1 MGCRTCC
8 KTEDAHA
15 DSVRQGG
22 REGFRKALLTPLGS
36 AASSLA
42 QAAWHGSQ
50 QLLLTD
56 ADGRGPRDAF
66 SYGVCAA
73 PSCRMPCLPL
83 ARPFPR
89 RSERLAWDGSTH
101 GGRMSRDPPR
111 PPPCCSPHSC
121 GRTGGLS
128 CCITRGGCRHLCAA
142 RSQVQNSQGN
152 PCHRLRATS
161 AAGRSFISPAAN
173 VASPFAG
180 LAAASAALPGRL
192 AKGTG

>member
-8 KTEDAHA
+8 KTEDAPA
-15 DSVRQGG
+15 DLARQGG
-22 REGFRKALLTPLGS
+22 RDGFRKALLTPLGS
-36 AASSLA
+36 AAGSLA

-66 SYGVCAA
+66 SYGVCTA
-73 PSCRMPCLPL
+73 PTCRTPCRPP

-89 RSERLAWDGSTH
+89 RSECLAWDGSMH

-111 PPPCCSPHSC
+111 PPPCCSPHGC

-128 CCITRGGCRHLCAA
+128 CCITRGGCRRLCAA
-142 RSQVQNSQGN
+142 RSGAEQPGQPLPPAQG
-152 PCHRLRATS
+152 HLRA
-161 AAGRSFISPAAN
+161 GRPFVSPAAN
-173 VASPFAG
+173 LASPFAG